1 MRNILDKTDIGD
13 KQKEQLRRV
22 LNTAAQKAGD
32 SFSMM
37 IGDSVDAEIIDFYET
52 PVELATKAQ
61 NSGEKAAII
70 YSELTE
76 SENGYALFSLSQ
88 ESATKLSNI
97 LLMRDHDHVVEE
109 FGEDEKDALSEIG
122 NIVIGNFMSEIADFF
137 NMEILFTPPQMIEEV
152 HEEGYRKI
160 IGDSINMDEFTLI
173 TDLRFKAKDVG
184 IDSQNLIIPSDELM
198 EKIIDFLN

>member
-1 MRNILDKTDIGD
+1 MRNIPERPGIEDKE
-13 KQKEQLRRV
+13 KEQLRGV
-22 LNTAAQKAGD
+22 LNTAAQQAGD

-37 IGDSVDAEIIDFYET
+37 IDEKVDAEIIDFYET
-52 PVELATKAQ
+52 PVELATKAK

-76 SENGYALFSLSQ
+76 SEKGYVLFSLSQ
-88 ESATKLSNI
+88 ESAAKLSNI
-97 LLMRDHDHVVEE
+97 LLMRDQDHVVEE

-122 NIVIGNFMSEIADFF
+122 NIVIGNFVSEIADFF

-152 HEEGYRKI
+152 HEEGYKKI
-160 IGDSINMDEFTLI
+160 IGRSTQMDEFTLI
-173 TDLRFKAKDVG
+173 TDLRFYAKGVG

-198 EKIIDFLN
+198 DKMLDYLD